1 MTQSTDELERL
12 MREATP
18 GPWHHVQAFESVPAV
33 RTIHGK
39 VPGQRVDYV
48 STWPGPGTPKG
59 HRVVIPME
67 TVTEE
72 GIVRT
77 ATSADMALICA
88 AVNALPEL
96 VERVKRLEEALKPF
110 AEARLE
116 SWGQRTQGVGDYL
129 TRVWI
134 KTAPNIAFAQ
144 ARATITKD
152 TP

>member
-96 VERVKRLEEALKPF
+96 VERVRRYESLIRALIENEPDDIV
-110 AEARLE
+110 ADGGHTVLDEWRYNARSAL
-116 SWGQRTQGVGDYL
+116 TQEPGHE
-129 TRVWI
+129 
-134 KTAPNIAFAQ
+134 
-144 ARATITKD
+144 
-152 TP
+152 